1 MDMRGVTFATALAL
15 ALSTALVA
23 EPRLTPCEAYGAA
36 EAVFI
41 GEAGAPIRRPLIQ
54 DGRFIDLVKVS
65 PVTVERSFRGVS
77 TPTVYIMPAGVEVYL
92 IPGEKY
98 LIYGREYAK
107 PDMFFSTESYG
118 SKRLSEAGDD
128 LRALDM
134 IGTNESATI
143 SGFLELDESDSR
155 QHIGSALSPLANIDV
170 RLSSTEHSAS
180 ARTFAN
186 GEFEVSGLPPGNYTA
201 AAQLP
206 SDLILAQEL
215 PPRAR
220 VLAGGCAS
228 LRLRAIPNGHLTGI
242 LRMSDGRPDLF
253 EEISLMP
260 AELRP
265 GEPDRYSQRVRPDAQ
280 GRFTFKGVRPGRYLL
295 GRLSSKP
302 NGVLI
307 PAVYYPGTA
316 NRDEALPIVVGR
328 GATEEIG
335 DFYVPSREW

>member
-1 MDMRGVTFATALAL
+1 MTFATALAL

-23 EPRLTPCEAYGAA
+23 EPRLTPCEAFGAA

-54 DGRFIDLVKVS
+54 DGRFIDLVQVS

-77 TPTVYIMPAGVEVYL
+77 TSTVYIMPAGVEIYL
-92 IPGEKY
+92 VPGEKY
-98 LIYGREYAK
+98 LIYGREYSK
-107 PDMFFSTESYG
+107 PDMFMSTGSYG
-118 SKRLSEAGDD
+118 SKRLSEADDD

-134 IGTNESATI
+134 IGANDRSTI
-143 SGFLELDESDSR
+143 SGFLELDESDSG
-155 QHIGSALSPLANIDV
+155 QHIGSVVSPLANIDV
-170 RLSSTEHSAS
+170 RLSSPEHSAS

-186 GEFEVSGLPPGNYTA
+186 GGFEVSGLPSGSYTA
-201 AAQLP
+201 EAQLP
-206 SDLILAQEL
+206 SDLILVEEPSRQT
-215 PPRAR
+215 R

-228 LRLRAIPNGHLTGI
+228 LRLHAIPNGHLTGI
-242 LRMSDGRPDLF
+242 LRTSDGRPGLS
-253 EEISLMP
+253 EEVSLMP
-260 AELRP
+260 AELKP
-265 GEPDRYSQRVRPDAQ
+265 GEPDRYSQQVRPDAQ